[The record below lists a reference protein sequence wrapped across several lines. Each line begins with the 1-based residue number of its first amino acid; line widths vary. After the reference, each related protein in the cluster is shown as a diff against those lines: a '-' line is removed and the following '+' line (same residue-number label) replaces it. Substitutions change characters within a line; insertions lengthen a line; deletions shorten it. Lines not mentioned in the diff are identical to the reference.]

1 MPTGT
6 VSQFSENI
14 AAIPSSSSSA
24 ETSSST
30 LVSLAIESKFLQVKM
45 WTALGRVLFFA
56 DGERLQTA
64 SLKVGAK
71 LKLFSDNAG
80 RVLSAKLRV
89 LNRNM
94 TFRQCFGGLDVT
106 AKN

>member
-14 AAIPSSSSSA
+14 AAIPSSQGSSA

-30 LVSLAIESKFLQVKM
+30 LVSLAINHKLRCGHPLV
-45 WTALGRVLFFA
+45 AYFFA
-56 DGERLQTA
+56 DGECLQTA

-71 LKLFSDNAG
+71 LKLFNDNAG
-80 RVLSAKLRV
+80 RALSAKLRV

-94 TFRQCFGGLDVT
+94 AFRQCFGRLDVT
-106 AKN
+106 AKF